1 MFTQTTNN
9 NIPQNFRTLR
19 PLGPLFFNTWVK
31 KSVVVAVLILDLG
44 LSHIVGVK
52 RKRIFCPAFVFL
64 RAMSNVI
71 WKRIPGNQEP
81 HLPNLQKQSPEMFFE
96 KRCL

>member
-1 MFTQTTNN
+1 MFTQTTKN
-9 NIPQNFRTLR
+9 NIAQNFRTLR

-71 WKRIPGNQEP
+71 WKKNSRKSRAAFTKFAKAVTGNV
-81 HLPNLQKQSPEMFFE
+81 L
-96 KRCL
+96 